1 MAYQLVVNDMEEK
14 KMIKSDVEEL
24 LICSCSLV
32 KEVLSNL
39 SRGLKKGREQILQVQ
54 EREQQE
60 QKPRDKEG
68 LELSRNTEEA
78 AVVTEAVNK
87 EQRRL

>member
-78 AVVTEAVNK
+78 EVVTEAVNK

>member
-24 LICSCSLV
+24 LICSYSLV

-78 AVVTEAVNK
+78 EVVTEAVNK

>member
-87 EQRRL
+87 ERRRL

>member
-14 KMIKSDVEEL
+14 KTKSDVEEL

-54 EREQQE
+54 ERGQQE

-78 AVVTEAVNK
+78 EVVTEAVNK
-87 EQRRL
+87 ERRRL